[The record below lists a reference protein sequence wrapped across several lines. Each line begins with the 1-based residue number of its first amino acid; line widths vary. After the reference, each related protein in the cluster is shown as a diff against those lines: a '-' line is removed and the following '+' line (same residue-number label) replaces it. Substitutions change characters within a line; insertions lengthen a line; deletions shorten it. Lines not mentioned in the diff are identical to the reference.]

1 MRGDFMKVG
10 MFTSGY
16 QRSDMEDIFRDAK
29 RFGYDYIELWG
40 GRPHA
45 YAYDL
50 KRGYIDNLLNLR
62 DKYEIPIGI
71 YTPEHNAYPYNYMAG
86 DEYQRK
92 ESIEYLKT
100 AIEMGKALCADYT
113 VISAGHAGYNAT
125 RKEIF
130 ERLFKSMRELVDYA
144 EEKEQVL
151 LIEALTPFESN
162 VCTSAND
169 LLEIT
174 ECINSPYFG
183 AMCDIVPPYVQQE
196 SIMSYFKK
204 LGTKLKHLHIVDSC
218 GNNDT
223 HLMPGDGNIPLK
235 ELMEEINEYG
245 YNGGATI
252 ELVTAYINEPSLYAK
267 KAIDRFKKITQC

>member
-1 MRGDFMKVG
+1 MKVG

-50 KRGYIDNLLNLR
+50 KRGQINSLLHLR
-62 DKYEIPIGI
+62 DKYQIPIKV

-92 ESIEYLKT
+92 DSIEHLKT
-100 AIEMGKALCADYT
+100 AIEMGKALGAEYT
-113 VISAGHAGYNAT
+113 LISAGHAGYNAT
-125 RKEIF
+125 KKEIW
-130 ERLFKSMRELVDYA
+130 ERLSKSIREIVDYA
-144 EEKEQVL
+144 EEKEHMV
-151 LIEALTPFESN
+151 LIEALTPYESN
-162 VCTSAND
+162 VITTAND
-169 LLEIT
+169 LCDIIEYID
-174 ECINSPYFG
+174 SPYFK
-183 AMCDIVPPYVQQE
+183 AMCDIVPAFVQHE

-204 LGTKLKHLHIVDSC
+204 LGKNLKHLHIIDSD
-218 GNNDT
+218 GKSDS
-223 HLMPGDGNIPLK
+223 HIMPGDGNIPLK
-235 ELMEEINEYG
+235 ELIKEISAFG
-245 YNGGATI
+245 YNEGATI

-267 KAIDRFKKITQC
+267 RAIDRFNKITELEEMLR

>member
-1 MRGDFMKVG
+1 MEVG

-16 QRSDMEDIFRDAK
+16 QRSDMEDIFREAK

-50 KRGYIDNLLNLR
+50 ERGQIDSLLNLR
-62 DKYEIPIGI
+62 DKYEIPIKV

-100 AIEMGKALCADYT
+100 AIQMGKALGADYT
-113 VISAGHAGYNAT
+113 VISAGHAGYKAT
-125 RKEIF
+125 RKEIW
-130 ERLFKSMRELVDYA
+130 ERLFKSIRELVDYA
-144 EEKEQVL
+144 QEKEHIL

-169 LLEIT
+169 LCEII
-174 ECINSPYFG
+174 EYIDSPYFG
-183 AMCDIVPPYVQQE
+183 AMCDVVPPYVQHE

-204 LGTKLKHLHIVDSC
+204 LGKKLKHLHIIDSD
-218 GNNDT
+218 GSSDT
-223 HLMPGDGNIPLK
+223 HLVPGDGNIPLK
-235 ELMEEINEYG
+235 ELMEEIYEYG
-245 YNGGATI
+245 YNEGATI
-252 ELVTAYINEPSLYAK
+252 ELVTAYINEPSLYARQ
-267 KAIDRFKKITQC
+267 AIDRFKKITQC

>member
-1 MRGDFMKVG
+1 MKIG

-16 QRSDMEDIFRDAK
+16 QRSDIEDIFRDAK

-50 KRGYIDNLLNLR
+50 KRGQIDSLLKLR
-62 DKYEIPIGI
+62 DKYEIPIRL
-71 YTPEHNAYPYNYMAG
+71 YTPEHNAYPYNYMIG

-100 AIEMGKALCADYT
+100 AIEMGKALGAEYT
-113 VISAGHAGYNAT
+113 VISAGHAGYEAT
-125 RKEIF
+125 KSQIWR
-130 ERLFKSMRELVDYA
+130 RLCKSIREMVDFA
-144 EEKEQVL
+144 QEMEHML

-162 VCTSAND
+162 VCTRAND
-169 LLEIT
+169 LCEII
-174 ECINSPYFG
+174 EYIDSPYFG
-183 AMCDIVPPYVQQE
+183 AMCDIVPPYVQHE

-204 LGTKLKHLHIVDSC
+204 LGNSLKHLHIIDSD
-218 GNNDT
+218 GSSDT
-223 HLMPGDGNIPLK
+223 HLLPGEGNIPLK
-235 ELMEEINEYG
+235 ELIEEIQDYG

-252 ELVTAYINEPSLYAK
+252 ELVTAYINEPTLYSK
-267 KAIDRFKKITQC
+267 RAIDRFKKIIKW